1 VGWYGDEDVVVV
13 DVVVVDVVVVDM
25 VVFSV
30 VDVVV
35 GSGSFETVPMTQ

>member
-13 DVVVVDVVVVDM
+13 DV

>member
-1 VGWYGDEDVVVV
+1 VGWYGDEDVVLV
-13 DVVVVDVVVVDM
+13 DVVV
-25 VVFSV
+25 FIV

>member
-13 DVVVVDVVVVDM
+13 DVVV
-25 VVFSV
+25 FIV

-35 GSGSFETVPMTQ
+35 GSGPFETVPMTQ